1 MTVVETPRLALRRL
15 HAGDA
20 AFILELVNEP
30 SWLRFIGDRNVH
42 SIEDAEGYIAKGPVD
57 SYAKNGFGLYLVEVK
72 EDAAP
77 AGMCGLIRRDTLPH
91 VDIGFA
97 FSPRFWGRGYAYEAA
112 TGVMDH
118 ARNGLGL
125 DTVLAIVNPDNERSK
140 SLLGKLGMRFERKM
154 RMPNEDSD
162 VDVFTSA
169 GESP

>member
-1 MTVVETPRLALRRL
+1 MNVVETPRLILRRL

-112 TGVMDH
+112 AGVMDH

-154 RMPNEDSD
+154 RMPNEESD

-169 GESP
+169 S

>member
-1 MTVVETPRLALRRL
+1 MNVVETPRLVLRRL
-15 HAGDA
+15 HPGDA
-20 AFILELVNEP
+20 PFILELVNEP

-112 TGVMDH
+112 AGVMDH

-125 DTVLAIVNPDNERSK
+125 DTVLAIVNPDNERSI
-140 SLLGKLGMRFERKM
+140 SLLRKLGMRFERKM

-169 GESP
+169 G